1 MIFHVYVKTNSKF
14 DSIIA
19 KESNELEIRI
29 CAAPVDGKANKYLIN
44 YLSKFLKVSKSSVVI
59 LKRLNNP
66 YKTIEIIAED
76 EHEKNQLKMNKP
88 ERTLIPK
95 ECEHTFRKR
104 ADATLTKSMP

>member
-1 MIFHVYVKTNSKF
+1 MIFHVHVKTNSKF

-44 YLSKFLKVSKSSVVI
+44 YLSKILKVSKSCVVI
-59 LKRLNNP
+59 LKGLNNP

-76 EHEKNQLKMNKP
+76 EHVKNALKINQP
-88 ERTLIPK
+88 
-95 ECEHTFRKR
+95 
-104 ADATLTKSMP
+104 D